1 MNSDNILKLA
11 PIVSTPVVAAPEAR
25 IIMGLIPSHNQF
37 LLSMISHTIMPGLV
51 ELAGMSM
58 EEFTPGQIMFDIL
71 YGNKQ
76 LHMVYIDKTGTAV
89 MENFQKEF
97 AQRLQDPAKDYAGFS
112 IIEPLRNTGF
122 HIFCGYVTPEYRRS
136 NVAKMAFRYL
146 EQEARKMRAPYI
158 STATP
163 RIYTEGVGGVG
174 LKETTVNFRKKLIY
188 EGE

>member
-1 MNSDNILKLA
+1 MNSDNVLKLA
-11 PIVSTPVVAAPEAR
+11 PTMPIPAVVAPEAR

-37 LLSMISHTIMPGLV
+37 LLSAISSVIMPGLV

-76 LHMVYIDKTGTAV
+76 LHMAYIDNTGTAV
-89 MENFQKEF
+89 MENFQQEF
-97 AQRLQDPAKDYAGFS
+97 AKRLQNPAKDYAGFT

-136 NVAKMAFRYL
+136 NVMRMAFKYL
-146 EQEARKMRAPYI
+146 EQESRKMRAPYI
-158 STATP
+158 STALQ
-163 RIYTEGVGGVG
+163 RVLTEGAVDVG